1 MNLDKDQLFL
11 LIYEYEFKFN
21 LLSIRKEQQM
31 ATLVST
37 DLQEVSLPQGVVRYS
52 DQGTGPTL
60 VFIHGIFV
68 NSLIW
73 RQVIPLLSEHFRCIA
88 PDLPLGAHTVP
99 LRPEADL
106 SPLGVAHLVA
116 DFLTALNLQDV
127 TLVGN
132 DTGGAICQLV
142 IAHYPERITRLV
154 LTNCDAFE
162 AFFPLLVSPFHY
174 GAQFFGT
181 RFADFLAWL
190 FHARFAQRLLVATVS
205 LRHPDL
211 VILDSYFTP
220 FHNDKGIRRDLTK
233 FLRAVSNRYTKEAA
247 RTFPGFQFPVLLVWG
262 KRDIFFSSDL
272 ARRLQQA
279 FPDATLEFVSQSRA
293 FVPEDQPEFLAQRI
307 MEFVNES
314 VKP

>member
-1 MNLDKDQLFL
+1 MTAL
-11 LIYEYEFKFN
+11 
-21 LLSIRKEQQM
+21 
-31 ATLVST
+31 AST
-37 DLQEVSLPQGVVRYS
+37 NLQEVSLPQGVVRYS

-68 NSLIW
+68 NSLVW

-88 PDLPLGAHTVP
+88 PDLPLGAHTLP

-106 SPLGVAHLVA
+106 TPRGVAHLVA
-116 DFLTALNLQDV
+116 DFLAALNLEDV

-132 DTGGAICQLV
+132 DTGGAISQLV

-162 AFFPLLVSPFHY
+162 AFFPPLVSPFHY
-174 GAQFFGT
+174 GALFFGT

-190 FHARFAQRLLVATVS
+190 FRARSAQRLLVTSVS
-205 LRHPDL
+205 LRPPDL
-211 VILDSYFTP
+211 LILDSYFTP
-220 FHNDKGIRRDLTK
+220 FHNDKGIRRDLAK
-233 FLRAVSNRYTKEAA
+233 FLRTVSNRYTKEAA
-247 RTFPGFQFPVLLVWG
+247 RTFPSFQFPVLIVWG

-279 FPDATLEFVSQSRA
+279 FPYASLEFVSQSRA
-293 FVPEDQPEFLAQRI
+293 FVPEDQPELLAQRI
-307 MEFVNES
+307 MEFVDES
-314 VKP
+314 VKS